1 MLKLRLEMICMQMSW
16 RVSGETVC
24 CPELSPLL
32 CQVLNFFRFVQRRL
46 LVALGVSWADRD
58 SESCESVLLQ
68 AVMIQDS

>member
-1 MLKLRLEMICMQMSW
+1 MQMSW

-32 CQVLNFFRFVQRRL
+32 CQVLNFFRFVQRRRL